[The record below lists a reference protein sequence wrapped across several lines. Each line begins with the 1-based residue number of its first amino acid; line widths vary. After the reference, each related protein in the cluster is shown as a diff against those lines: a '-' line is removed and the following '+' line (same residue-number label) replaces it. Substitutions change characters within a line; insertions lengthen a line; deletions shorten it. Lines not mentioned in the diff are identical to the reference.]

1 MLHLHLWWISF
12 FLGWLLLYNIAGLGS
27 HVFVLSQTRAFGCF
41 SCGVKKHFF
50 LQNVEQKIEKSHHR
64 PEHQGAAT
72 LESYKCWWFSSE
84 HDSKWW
90 SVIVIQ
96 NDAWPQ
102 WRCLWRI
109 RLPLEDQDLAQKLSP
124 AWMGSQKGLGFYRN
138 VYVYDQDQD
147 LLDWVH
153 KTSEAPEQH
162 LKSTLYIKNYNMLV

>member
-64 PEHQGAAT
+64 PEHQGAST
-72 LESYKCWWFSSE
+72 LEKLQMLMIQFWTQFKMMIIDR
-84 HDSKWW
+84 DS
-90 SVIVIQ
+90 
-96 NDAWPQ
+96 NWPQ

-109 RLPLEDQDLAQKLSP
+109 RLPLEAQDLAQRLSP
-124 AWMGSQKGLGFYRN
+124 VWMGSQKGLGLYRN